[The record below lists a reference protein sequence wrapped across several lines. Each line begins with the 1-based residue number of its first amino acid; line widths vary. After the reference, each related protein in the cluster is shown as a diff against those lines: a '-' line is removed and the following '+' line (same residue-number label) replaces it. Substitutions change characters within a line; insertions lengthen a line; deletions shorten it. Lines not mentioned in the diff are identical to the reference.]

1 MAGAV
6 GMKSGYHISEDWTSA
21 FHSNGP
27 LDGAIL
33 HGILGRMTYPV
44 TERTRLHRRP
54 MRASYDVDVVHY
66 ILDAGI
72 VCEIGFVEQGRPVV
86 IPTAYV
92 RIDDALVVHGAR
104 KNRTLVAL
112 AGGAEFCC
120 TVTLL
125 DGLVLARSAFHHS
138 VNYRSVVAF
147 GRGEAIED
155 ETEKLTSLRAFFD
168 RLYPGRW
175 DVVRPP
181 TPAELLA
188 TLVVRLPLGEVSAKR
203 RSGPALDDEADYA
216 LPVWAGVA
224 PVSQH
229 VLGLEPDARLHPDV
243 DPARGPSI
251 AVYRDGGA

>member
-1 MAGAV
+1 
-6 GMKSGYHISEDWTSA
+6 
-21 FHSNGP
+21 
-27 LDGAIL
+27 
-33 HGILGRMTYPV
+33 MTYPV

-54 MRASYDVDVVHY
+54 MRASYDVEVVHA
-66 ILDAGI
+66 ILDAGL
-72 VCEIGFVEQGRPVV
+72 VCEIGFVEHGRPVV

-92 RIDDALVVHGAR
+92 RVGDALVVHGAS

-147 GRGEAIED
+147 GRGEAVED
-155 ETEKLTSLRAFFD
+155 EREKVTSLRAFFD

-181 TPAELLA
+181 TPAELRA
-188 TLVVRLPLGEVSAKR
+188 TLVVRLALAEVSAKR

-224 PVSQH
+224 PLSQH
-229 VLGLEPDARLHPDV
+229 LRAPEPDSRLHPDV
-243 DPARGPSI
+243 DPARVPRI
-251 AVYRDGGA
+251 AVCQDGSAT